1 MKCYIID
8 TLIGLFAIDEGG
20 NILNF
25 RLLDDEDDKILDFYE
40 ALKNDTLPNLY
51 QEFLEELKNSGFNEF
66 VFDNEKLETLTSFKH
81 DLQTTLNPTSLEF
94 NGFRTSLLNQLRN
107 IGINTTFESL
117 KEKYKH
123 RSEILIKREIREIGA
138 QTDKIIIHVSETLET
153 LKKSLSLFSSRLK
166 EWYGLHFPELIDKI
180 VEDNIVLARLVSK
193 VGDRKDFTMENLQES
208 FEFGENLSRRLHTQA
223 KESMGS
229 KIDLEIV
236 KRYADQILSIN
247 DYTEYLETYLEDL
260 MEQTAPNIK
269 AIVGSLIGAK
279 LIAQAGSLKKLAYM
293 PASRIQVL
301 GAETAL
307 YRFLKGGGKPPK
319 HGLIFQYSKI
329 RGNPPWIRGNISRL
343 IAGKLALAAKV
354 DYFDGDF
361 IGDKYSEEIDEK
373 IKEIKEKYPNP
384 PKRSSSKR

>member
-8 TLIGLFAIDEGG
+8 TLIGIFAIDDGG

-25 RLLDDEDDKILDFYE
+25 RLFDEEGDKLSEFYE
-40 ALKNDTLPNLY
+40 SLENDSIPEIY
-51 QEFLEELKNSGFNEF
+51 GKFLEELKSSGFSEF
-66 VFDNEKLETLTSFKH
+66 IFDNEKLETLTTFNFEA
-81 DLQTTLNPTSLEF
+81 QTGLEPTSLEF
-94 NGFRTSLLNQLRN
+94 QSFRSNLLNQMRN

-117 KEKYKH
+117 KQKYKH
-123 RSEILIKREIREIGA
+123 RSELLIKREIREVGA
-138 QTDKIIIHVSETLET
+138 KTDKIIIHVSETLET

-180 VEDNIVLARLVSK
+180 IDDNIVLAKLV
-193 VGDRKDFTMENLQES
+193 VELGHRKNFTFENLQES
-208 FEFGENLSRRLHTQA
+208 FQFGNKLIQKLHRQA
-223 KESMGS
+223 EESMGS
-229 KIDLEIV
+229 NIDLEIV
-236 KRYADQILSIN
+236 KSYANEILSIN
-247 DYTEYLETYLEDL
+247 EYRERLELYLEDL
-260 MEQTAPNIK
+260 MEQTAPNIN
-269 AIVGSLIGAK
+269 ALVGSLIGAK

-329 RGNPPWIRGNISRL
+329 RGNPPWIRGNIARL

-354 DYFDGDF
+354 DYFGGDF
-361 IGDKYSEEIDEK
+361 IGDKYSQEVDKK
-373 IKEIKEKYPNP
+373 IEEIKEKYPNP
-384 PKRSSSKR
+384 PKKKS